1 LSKWQVDGAQVIE
14 TCEIAEGMRRLV
26 LHTPKIAEAAL
37 PGQFVMVES
46 GAKDSLLRRPFG
58 VSGANRLEGLVT
70 LRFAVVGKG
79 TAWLAAR
86 QVGDLVS
93 ISGPYG
99 MGFEIAGGNS
109 LLIGGGTGIAPL
121 LFLKD
126 EIEKR
131 GGRALLVAGARNKLC
146 LMESDTLST
155 SCVIATE
162 DGSLGDVGFVTA
174 PLKRLVDGNRFDA
187 AYACG
192 PVPMLKAV
200 KSLLAIH
207 NIPLQV
213 SLETIMGCGVGA
225 CNGCTCD
232 EARKGA
238 GWLKVCTD
246 GPVFKAEEVLK

>member
-1 LSKWQVDGAQVIE
+1 MEACG
-14 TCEIAEGMRRLV
+14 IAEGMMRIV
-26 LHTPKIAEAAL
+26 LHAPEIAGAAL

-46 GAKDSLLRRPFG
+46 GARDSLLRRPFG
-58 VSGANRLEGLVT
+58 VSGTNVSEGSIT

-79 TAWLAAR
+79 TAWLAGR
-86 QVGDLVS
+86 QAGDSVS
-93 ISGPYG
+93 LSGPYG
-99 MGFEIAGGNS
+99 SRFEIRGAS
-109 LLIGGGTGIAPL
+109 CILIGGGTGVAPL

-126 EIEKR
+126 EIEK
-131 GGRALLVAGARNKLC
+131 GGGKAVLVAGARNKLC
-146 LMESDTLST
+146 LMESDMLAA

-162 DGSLGDVGFVTA
+162 DGSLGDAGFVTA
-174 PLKRLVDGNRFDA
+174 PLGKLLDESRFDC

-192 PVPMLKAV
+192 PMPMLKAV
-200 KSLLAIH
+200 KPLLAMH

-246 GPVFKAEEVLK
+246 GPVFDAKEVLI